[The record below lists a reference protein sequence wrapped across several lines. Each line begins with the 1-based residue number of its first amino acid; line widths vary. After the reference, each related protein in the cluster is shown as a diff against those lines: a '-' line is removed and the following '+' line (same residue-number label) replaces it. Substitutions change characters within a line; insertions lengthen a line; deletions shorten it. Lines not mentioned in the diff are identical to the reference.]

1 MPLVASLVSL
11 VAAVRARVLERGACG
26 PLADRHAA
34 AAARRE
40 LAGHLLEAPA
50 NFQRPTLTGSRAA
63 SPSAPTG
70 SPLTDRPTCSL
81 PWWRDC
87 EPPRFYSS
95 RACIFYFFTGRR
107 EPHFRMA
114 TPELIFRPSCE
125 REAPR
130 VKGHVAKE
138 ARVNLANSESS
149 AKSLSA
155 SSRLSIYLSIY
166 LSIVSLL
173 ARLALSA
180 FLPLRRVASQFW
192 SAGSA
197 APRAPTTPANAHSSG
212 ACRRAIGAA
221 RRSHALARSA
231 ALQPHG
237 APLQPLAKVRWE

>member
-1 MPLVASLVSL
+1 MAN
-11 VAAVRARVLERGACG
+11 AAGRVARVARGGGASEHACSIERGACG

-87 EPPRFYSS
+87 EPPRFFSS

-155 SSRLSIYLSIY
+155 SSRLS
-166 LSIVSLL
+166 VSLL
-173 ARLALSA
+173 ARFALSA

>member
-87 EPPRFYSS
+87 EPPRFFSS

-130 VKGHVAKE
+130 VKGHLAKE

-155 SSRLSIYLSIY
+155 SSRLS
-166 LSIVSLL
+166 VSLL
-173 ARLALSA
+173 ARDALSA
-180 FLPLRRVASQFW
+180 FLPLRRE
-192 SAGSA
+192 GSIPILGSRVS